1 MEITIKGV
9 IGAEVSGVSL
19 AQEPGPPQV
28 REIKRLLERY
38 GVLIF
43 KDQTIAPGQ
52 QVAFT
57 RKFGSLARSPRVDGR
72 VPGYPDVFA
81 VGNSGGNRILFCP
94 ETPDGPLDWHT
105 DQIHRKTPC
114 HTTLLYAL
122 QVPPTG
128 GDTLF
133 ACTYSAYD
141 HLDPERKAVCDQLT
155 AAHSP
160 LGLMQY
166 LSGQSH
172 EGSEDQSYDEFN
184 DATRWPLVRHH
195 PLTGRPALY
204 FGSHVTVGI
213 EGWPRAKA
221 RELIEDLTAH
231 TTQPQFQYRH
241 RWQAGDAVFID
252 NRRVLHAGT
261 YYDMDRYE
269 RLLHRTM
276 TAETEPLV

>member
-1 MEITIKGV
+1 MKITNKGV
-9 IGAEVSGVSL
+9 IGAQITGISL
-19 AQEPGPPQV
+19 ARTPDPEQVQE
-28 REIKRLLERY
+28 IICLLERH

-43 KDQTIAPGQ
+43 KDQAITPDQ
-52 QVAFT
+52 QLGFS
-57 RKFGSLARSPRVDGR
+57 RCFGPLARSPRVDGR

-81 VGNSGGNRILFCP
+81 VGNSGGTRILFCP
-94 ETPDGPLDWHT
+94 ENPDGPLDWHT
-105 DQIHRKTPC
+105 DQIHRKSPC

-122 QVPPTG
+122 QIPPRG

-141 HLDPERKAVCDQLT
+141 DLDSPKKTLCDGLT
-155 AAHSP
+155 AVHSP
-160 LGLMQY
+160 LGLMEY

-172 EGSEDQSYDEFN
+172 EGGEGQSYDSFP

-213 EGWPRAKA
+213 DDWPRTKA
-221 RELIEDLTAH
+221 REFIEDLTVH
-231 TTQPQFQYRH
+231 TTQPQYQYRH
-241 RWQAGDAVFID
+241 QWQEGDAVFID

-276 TAETEPLV
+276 TIETEPLV